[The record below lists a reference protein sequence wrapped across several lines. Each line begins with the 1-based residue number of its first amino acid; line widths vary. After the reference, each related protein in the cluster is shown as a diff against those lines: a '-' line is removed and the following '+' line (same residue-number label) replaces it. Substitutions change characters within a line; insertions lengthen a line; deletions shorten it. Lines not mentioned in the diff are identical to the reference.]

1 MGKARILFREDRIF
15 RDRAEAGR
23 ILSGALK
30 EFAGQDAVVLGIP
43 RGGVVVAAQ
52 IAKAI
57 DADLDVAL
65 TRKIGAPLQPELA
78 IGALA
83 ESGQIYLNDLLA
95 AQAGADEGYIEREKV
110 RQAGVIKE
118 RAQQYRKVRS
128 KIPLAGRLV
137 IVVDDG
143 VATGATMLATLW
155 SLAREKPQR
164 LVVALPVATD
174 DAVDILAEA
183 ADEIVVL
190 QVPIFLAG
198 ISQFYGDFSQTG
210 DDEIV
215 DILKDS
221 LLWKGGKS

>member
-155 SLAREKPQR
+155 SLARERPQR

>member
-1 MGKARILFREDRIF
+1 MGKTRILFREDRIF

-30 EFAGQDAVVLGIP
+30 EFAGKDAVVLGIP

-52 IAKAI
+52 IARAI

-95 AQAGADEGYIEREKV
+95 AQAGADEGYIEREKA

-155 SLAREKPQR
+155 SLARERPQR

-183 ADEIVVL
+183 ADEVVVL

>member
-30 EFAGQDAVVLGIP
+30 EFAGKDAVVLGIP

-57 DADLDVAL
+57 DADLDVAV

>member
-1 MGKARILFREDRIF
+1 MGKTRILFREDRIF

-30 EFAGQDAVVLGIP
+30 EFAGKDAVVLGIP

-52 IAKAI
+52 IARAI

-95 AQAGADEGYIEREKV
+95 AQAGADEGYIEREKA

-128 KIPLAGRLV
+128 KIPLAGRLA

-155 SLAREKPQR
+155 SLARERPQR

-183 ADEIVVL
+183 ADEVVVL